1 MNPLLDGGRTAN
13 LKLEQTG
20 VKFATPTVNK
30 INALPESPTEVTER
44 MLMIERLGGVL
55 KYSDVADRVFRCNLL
70 MIDLH
75 FPRMLAEMVR
85 MMHLEGISRVSELT
99 ERIKETNPLKIKD
112 ETDKQTWFLSV

>member
-13 LKLEQTG
+13 LKLEQSG

-30 INALPESPTEVTER
+30 VNALPESPTEVAER

-85 MMHLEGISRVSELT
+85 MMHLDGIARISELT
-99 ERIKETNPLKIKD
+99 ERIKEINPLDRK
-112 ETDKQTWFLSV
+112 SVV